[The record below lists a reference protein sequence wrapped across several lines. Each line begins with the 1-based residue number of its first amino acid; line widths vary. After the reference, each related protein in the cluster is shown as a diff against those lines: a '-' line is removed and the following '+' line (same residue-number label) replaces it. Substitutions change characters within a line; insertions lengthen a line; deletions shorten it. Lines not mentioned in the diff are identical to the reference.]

1 MIGNQI
7 INTLLELFGATR
19 RTITRNCCNRDEKEA
34 KQQWQLDRALYDF
47 NSDTLTEEYM
57 ELGRRYLFIYSIKLL
72 LFILV
77 IQFGFVTLFVV
88 AFP

>member
-1 MIGNQI
+1 M
-7 INTLLELFGATR
+7 EVFGATR

-57 ELGRRYLFIYSIKLL
+57 ELGRRYLFIYSINLL

>member
-57 ELGRRYLFIYSIKLL
+57 ELGRRYLFIYSINLL